1 MGKSIADNEILSHY
15 YDNGEVF
22 VVDFDVD
29 KVKPD
34 LSQMKN
40 GTIRFVLKRGD

>member
-1 MGKSIADNEILSHY
+1 MTSITDDKILSHY

-22 VVDFDVD
+22 IVDFDVD

-34 LSQMKN
+34 LSQMKD
-40 GTIRFVLKRGD
+40 GTIRFVLKRRQR